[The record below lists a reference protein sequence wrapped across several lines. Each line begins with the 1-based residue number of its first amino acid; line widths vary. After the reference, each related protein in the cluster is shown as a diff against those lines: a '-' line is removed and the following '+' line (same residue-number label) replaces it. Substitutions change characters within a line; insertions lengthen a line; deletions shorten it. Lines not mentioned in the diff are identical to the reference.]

1 MKFISNE
8 RMKHNKGEKTMM
20 SNVIETQKKEQK
32 ADENFIAIEL
42 IKESWYLPRS

>member
-32 ADENFIAIEL
+32 ADENFITNEL
-42 IKESWYLPRS
+42 MKKSWYILRS